1 VQDDGALV
9 LPLLVTRGDDAGEG
23 SSWLHPCLRP
33 PSGAPPHELR
43 WSVIG
48 ERDGFAAK
56 LPREEGKEGW
66 EARTRRKGRGQPLPR
81 RERERGIRCLRWEGW
96 EEGGRRRL
104 MRGVHNLGSIAKNI
118 L

>member
-1 VQDDGALV
+1 
-9 LPLLVTRGDDAGEG
+9 LLVTRGDDAGEG

-56 LPREEGKEGW
+56 LPREEGREGVGGSD
-66 EARTRRKGRGQPLPR
+66 EEEGKGPTVAQE
-81 RERERGIRCLRWEGW
+81 RERERNQMSPVGGV
-96 EEGGRRRL
+96 GGRREEETDAW
-104 MRGVHNLGSIAKNI
+104 GP
-118 L
+118 